1 MEKSTVKVRDW
12 MNYDQSDSTMEPEN
26 KLPSMTVPDMTLSV
40 QQIYERAQMGLPPE
54 GERVPI
60 YDEGMPF
67 PDISRMDL
75 VDRQLFIKHYQ
86 DEINNLLTPK
96 EATQKA
102 SDQLKND
109 KEERKVAEAA
119 LDDLLVKD

>member
-1 MEKSTVKVRDW
+1 
-12 MNYDQSDSTMEPEN
+12 
-26 KLPSMTVPDMTLSV
+26 
-40 QQIYERAQMGLPPE
+40 MGLPPE